1 MQQNCHSDNFLD
13 QLRAFLPPF
22 GPSPSG
28 LSITQD
34 FCLEKLIRN
43 NGPFLDTFY
52 IRHQT
57 QIPLH
62 LRVLDLKRGRKIA
75 KSLQDGVELKP
86 YLKCVVLDKFF
97 QPVHEKEMPI
107 FVIMSCITVVLPSVL
122 IHHLAGSLRII
133 QVTWE
138 KLPFHTDT

>member
-22 GPSPSG
+22 GQSPSG
-28 LSITQD
+28 LPITQD

-43 NGPFLDTFY
+43 NGPFLDTLY
-52 IRHQT
+52 IRYQT
-57 QIPLH
+57 RIPLH

-97 QPVHEKEMPI
+97 QPVHDKEMPI
-107 FVIMSCITVVLPSVL
+107 FVIMSCITLVLPSVL
-122 IHHLAGSLRII
+122 IYHLAGSLRII

-138 KLPFHTDT
+138 KLPFHTDA